1 MARHEVAKLGEL
13 WDGEMRGVLVDG
25 RHLLLVKL
33 DGCMHAYA
41 DRCPHLGTKLSTGT
55 FEDGVITCAAHC
67 FEFDARTGAGV
78 NPRNAR
84 LHIYAVAVEGDDVL
98 VELPEEGAP

>member
-1 MARHEVAKLGEL
+1 MARHRIAVVGEL
-13 WDGEMRGVLVDG
+13 WDGEMRGCAVEG
-25 RHLLLVKL
+25 RNLLLVKL

-41 DRCPHLGTKLSTGT
+41 DRCPHLGMKLSAGT
-55 FEDGVITCAAHC
+55 LEDGVITCAAHC

-84 LHIYAVAVEGDDVL
+84 LQPYAVAVEGDDVL
-98 VELPEEGAP
+98 VELPTEESP